1 MCGVAGFLFTHRE
14 MDDARRVVSRMAEC
28 LRHRGPDDAGSWVDE
43 AAGVAIGH
51 RRLSIIDLSM
61 DGHQPMISH
70 SGRYVIAYNGEVYNF
85 LELREELAG
94 GGTQFRGGSDTE
106 VMLAAV
112 EAWGLEAAVRRFV
125 GMFAFALWDRQ
136 EKTLCL
142 ARDRIGEK
150 PLYYGWC
157 GKCFLFGSE
166 LKALR
171 AHPDWEGEIST
182 RALVWYTKRGYVP
195 CPHSIY
201 RGIRK
206 LAPGAILRL
215 RTSDAPGHLPEPSA
229 YWCAQEVIQDALPNR
244 RAPSDDEAIDQLD
257 KALRRS
263 VRQCLRADVPVGAF
277 LSGGIDSSLLVAL
290 MQAES
295 SATART
301 FSIGFHEAG
310 YNEARH
316 AAEVAR
322 HLQTD
327 HSELYVSP
335 KEALQVIPHLP
346 QLYDEPFADSSQ
358 IPTSLVAALAREH
371 VTVSLSGDGGDE
383 LFGGYNRHNR
393 VIAMWNASRWLPEW
407 SRKCAA
413 RGLLAWRPALAN
425 FYQKLSPMLPMRY
438 RFEMSEEKIQK
449 LGRLLRTSRLDEVY
463 ENLRT
468 HWADTCVRQDRHLEG
483 SLSPDPVPDGLHSA
497 EQMMYRDLRDYLP
510 DDLLVKVDRASMGVG
525 LEVRAPYLD
534 HRVVEFAWGLP
545 LGYKVRKSEGK
556 WILKRLLS
564 RYVPASLTERPK
576 SGFYM
581 PIGVWLRG
589 TLRDW
594 AEDLL
599 EESRLVREG
608 FFQAKPI
615 RRIWEH
621 HLAGKGNWESA
632 LWCILMFQSWQDA
645 QRK

>member
-14 MDDARRVVSRMAEC
+14 MDDAQRVVSGMAES

-51 RRLSIIDLSM
+51 RRLSIIDLSV
-61 DGHQPMISH
+61 DGRQPMRSH

-85 LELREELAG
+85 PELRAELAG
-94 GGTQFRGGSDTE
+94 GGTRFRGGSDTE

-136 EKTLCL
+136 ERTLCL

-171 AHPDWEGEIST
+171 AHPDWEGEVSAP
-182 RALVWYTKRGYVP
+182 ALVWYTKRGYVP

-206 LAPGAILRL
+206 LPPGAILRL
-215 RTSDAPGHLPEPSA
+215 RASDAPGHLPQPSA
-229 YWCAQEVIQDALPNR
+229 YWCAQEVIQRALPSQG
-244 RAPSDDEAIDQLD
+244 ALSDEEAVEQLD
-257 KALRRS
+257 EALRRA

-290 MQAES
+290 MQEES

-310 YNEARH
+310 YNEAHH
-316 AAEVAR
+316 AAQVAR

-383 LFGGYNRHNR
+383 LFGGYNRYNR
-393 VIAMWNASRWLPEW
+393 VIAMWNASRWMPEW

-413 RGLLAWRPALAN
+413 RGLVAWRPMLAS
-425 FYQKLSPMLPMRY
+425 FYHKVCPALPMRY
-438 RFEMSEEKIQK
+438 QFEISEEKIQK
-449 LGRLLRTSRLDEVY
+449 LGRLLRASRLDEVY
-463 ENLRT
+463 EHLRT
-468 HWADTCVRQDRHLEG
+468 RWANVCVRQDRPPEDSH
-483 SLSPDPVPDGLHSA
+483 SPDPLPAGLHSA
-497 EQMMYRDLRDYLP
+497 EQMMYRDMRDYLP
-510 DDLLVKVDRASMGVG
+510 DDILVKVDRASMGVG

-576 SGFYM
+576 SGFCL

-599 EESRLVREG
+599 AESRLVREG
-608 FFQAKPI
+608 FFQPKPI
-615 RRIWEH
+615 RRIWEG
-621 HLAGKGNWESA
+621 HLAGKGNWESD
-632 LWCILMFQSWQDA
+632 LWYILMFQSWRDA